1 MTLLGALHV
10 HSDFSHDGRDT
21 LEGVRAWAE
30 RAGIGFVGMTEHAED
45 LDAATWQ
52 RYRERCGDLS
62 DGRVRIIPGLEF
74 RFSGFPGVH
83 LLAFDLERWME
94 PTTPGEF
101 FNLAAGNARFTCAA
115 HPVAYDYA
123 LPDEVA
129 ARVDAIEVWNTQY
142 NTRYLPDPR
151 AIDLLQRLRRAR
163 PEVVG
168 FAGLDQH
175 NAANDRGARVVLT
188 APDPDPLGTI
198 RAGRF
203 RNRGRLL
210 GFGPDVGWGPI
221 RLGLLRAA
229 RAGLD
234 SVSAWQDRRAME
246 RRRAA
251 HHPKG
256 A

>member
-1 MTLLGALHV
+1 
-10 HSDFSHDGRDT
+10 
-21 LEGVRAWAE
+21 
-30 RAGIGFVGMTEHAED
+30 MTEHAED
-45 LDAATWQ
+45 LDPSIWT
-52 RYRERCGDLS
+52 RYRERCGELS
-62 DGRVRIIPGLEF
+62 DDRVRIIPGLEF
-74 RFSGFPGVH
+74 RFAGFPGVH
-83 LLAFDLERWME
+83 LLALGLERWME
-94 PTTPGEF
+94 PATPGEF
-101 FNLAAGNARFTCAA
+101 FDLAAGNARFTGAA

-129 ARVDAIEVWNTQY
+129 TRVDAIEVWNTQY

-151 AIDLLQRLRRAR
+151 AIELLQRVRRTR

-188 APDPDPLGTI
+188 GPDRDPLQAL

-203 RNRGRLL
+203 RSRGRLL
-210 GFGPDVGWGPI
+210 GFRPDVGWGPV

-229 RAGLD
+229 RASLD
-234 SVSAWQDRRAME
+234 SVSTWQDRRALE

-251 HHPKG
+251 TGHQNR